1 MVIEP
6 DVFGDNR
13 GWFMESYSK
22 RKLAEVGIDVDF
34 IQDNR
39 SFSAE
44 KPVCFSSLKNLKH
57 GSMGQFCRMFT
68 MSTPYMVVLQ

>member
-1 MVIEP
+1 MDVEKTRIEGAIVLTP
-6 DVFGDNR
+6 KVFGDNR

-22 RKLAEVGIDVDF
+22 RTLAEVGITDDF

-44 KPVCFSSLKNLKH
+44 KGTLRGLHCQTEPMAQAKLITC
-57 GSMGQFCRMFT
+57 
-68 MSTPYMVVLQ
+68 